1 MVQGQRSEITL
12 TVDSQA
18 DGFSGTGI
26 QVGVVC
32 HAGIVAGVHAEN
44 LEDGVLWSTE
54 DLGVVIVPDVL
65 TGWVGLGLTQQR
77 DSLSL
82 QC

>member
-1 MVQGQRSEITL
+1 M
-12 TVDSQA
+12 
-18 DGFSGTGI
+18 
-26 QVGVVC
+26 C

-44 LEDGVLWSTE
+44 LENGVLGSTE
-54 DLGVVIVPDVL
+54 DLGVVIVPDVE
-65 TGWVGLGLTQQR
+65 TGWVRLGLTQQR